1 MTVVVKPNLQD
12 LIGARLKPD
21 RTTEFYSSA
30 GVVRMGSVRL
40 RSDYSLAHVGSLS
53 ASCGGGSDSRTVDK
67 VGLVGDIFSSP
78 FPKEVGKN
86 AASSWKEG
94 INLSLAGCMNHP
106 TQLFALE
113 RFDCTTL
120 PDVAVQRCELLGAM
134 NLRTH

>member
-67 VGLVGDIFSSP
+67 VGLVGYIFRQKACSKVTQTRLRDINFGVPCQVTIIPTPDGMHPIPNHLSP
-78 FPKEVGKN
+78 G
-86 AASSWKEG
+86 
-94 INLSLAGCMNHP
+94 
-106 TQLFALE
+106 
-113 RFDCTTL
+113 
-120 PDVAVQRCELLGAM
+120 
-134 NLRTH
+134 

>member
-1 MTVVVKPNLQD
+1 MMTVVVKPNLQD

-86 AASSWKEG
+86 AASLWKERIG
-94 INLSLAGCMNHP
+94 PYSPRVHEP
-106 TQLFALE
+106 
-113 RFDCTTL
+113 
-120 PDVAVQRCELLGAM
+120 PDAAFRS
-134 NLRTH
+134 